1 MFTIL
6 VSLNSLPL
14 TWTPVFPGYILVF
27 LLFFILFPTLHSL
40 WDFFFPKLVSLP
52 CPNLSFEHTLVDIQ
66 RSCYKDQSSKTNSKY
81 LPFILSP
88 SSLSINPCLNPP
100 QSFFYNESTIARG
113 RAWMHSPFLCLKC
126 LYPKSSPS
134 QLYHIQNLCYNLSSS

>member
-1 MFTIL
+1 MFASIL
-6 VSLNSLPL
+6 QTFRRIFPVSSTYLNLHVHHLGLLKL
-14 TWTPVFPGYILVF
+14 TASDLDTRVSWLYPGLLAFF
-27 LLFFILFPTLHSL
+27 LFSSQLFTHCGI
-40 WDFFFPKLVSLP
+40 FFSKLVSLP
-52 CPNLSFEHTLVDIQ
+52 CPNLSFEHTLVDVQ

-113 RAWMHSPFLCLKC
+113 RA
-126 LYPKSSPS
+126 
-134 QLYHIQNLCYNLSSS
+134 